1 MQRDLL
7 TAQIEVVDGRLI
19 LRIICDCGSVTDAD
33 ITDAPTEFATT
44 CDGCYTVRWFQL
56 ARPR

>member
-19 LRIICDCGSVTDAD
+19 LRIICDCASVTDAD
-33 ITDAPTEFATT
+33 ITDASGEFAIT
-44 CDGCYTVRWFQL
+44 CECLTIRWFNL
-56 ARPR
+56 EWLS